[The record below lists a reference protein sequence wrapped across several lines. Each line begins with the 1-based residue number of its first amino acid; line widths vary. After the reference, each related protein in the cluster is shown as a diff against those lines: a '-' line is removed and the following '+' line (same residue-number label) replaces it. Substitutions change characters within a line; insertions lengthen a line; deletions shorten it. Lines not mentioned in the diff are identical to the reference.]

1 MAPLWRSLP
10 VLRKNPRL
18 HSKLTDTMGSL
29 EPNRLTF
36 IYLHCCLRGAAVIV
50 GLKTTVEMN
59 LVQIDRNRQILAQFP
74 SSQFQQTIHNQTGN

>member
-1 MAPLWRSLP
+1 
-10 VLRKNPRL
+10 
-18 HSKLTDTMGSL
+18 
-29 EPNRLTF
+29 
-36 IYLHCCLRGAAVIV
+36 LHCCLRGAAVIV